1 MTLCPQEGTDDT
13 CACVPEDSARRQE
26 LCSVVIGTATL
37 GNWFPCCNV
46 PTSGK
51 RIPVL
56 DLAVCDEHAELFQI
70 HPDNVALEGPDA

>member
-1 MTLCPQEGTDDT
+1 MICPHKWNDET
-13 CACVPEDSARRQE
+13 CACVPEDIARRRE
-26 LCSVVIGTATL
+26 FCSVVIGTATL

-56 DLAVCDEHAELFQI
+56 DLAVCDEHFELFSI
-70 HPDNVALEGPDA
+70 RSGSVLEESDG